1 MKEAVTSFRKL
12 GTFVPTQ
19 PGLAR
24 EIARTLPRR
33 DGVRIV
39 ELGAGE
45 GSITRAIV
53 QELGALD
60 YRFLV
65 IEPNE
70 NLLAANQRS
79 LLGRAGGREGRLGGV
94 TSRGDGGGEL
104 YFLRDDA
111 LALGRILDDREMSL
125 VDAIVSS
132 LPLAY
137 FTPIQR
143 RDLFALA
150 KDRLFEDG
158 VFVQYRYTP
167 GGVPELQ
174 PFFSR
179 IRRRFVPHI
188 LPAWVFVCENSSG
201 PNGARASG
209 VLKPNRLKP

>member
-24 EIARTLPRR
+24 EIARTLPHR
-33 DGVRIV
+33 DGIKVV

-53 QELGALD
+53 QELGGLD

-79 LLGRAGGREGRLGGV
+79 LLGGPTAGQP
-94 TSRGDGGGEL
+94 RGNRRRCDGGGEL
-104 YFLRDDA
+104 WFLGEDA
-111 LALGRILDDREMSL
+111 LALGRILDEREMPA

-150 KDRLFEDG
+150 KDRLFENG

-179 IRRRFVPHI
+179 IHRRFVPHF
-188 LPAWVFVCENSSG
+188 LPAWLFVCDNSVG
-201 PNGARASG
+201 PNGAQVALAHDRPG
-209 VLKPNRLKP
+209 PERI